1 MLFLPAA
8 ALCCL
13 CSALAAMATQLS
25 QEDLTLTRRVGES
38 VSFSC
43 GGTDQCRSGWPVTW
57 YEKKKTETFKAILN
71 IKSDGSTEKPFNH
84 PLEKDFTAE
93 RNKNICKLK
102 IDTVKID
109 HIASYYCGCWKSVFL
124 TVNEYLFGSG
134 TKLDVTPKKVKPPEV
149 TVCPV
154 KTEPSEEGKTALMC
168 LASDMFPPVVQ
179 ISWKRQEK
187 NSQQEQQPPAEER
200 QVEVS
205 GSQRSAMVRM
215 VNDENLYNY
224 KYICEVKHE
233 GGNVRNQ
240 TWIQEPKDLPPSTAA
255 APTHPPA
262 ASNRPQLP
270 VKPSVSFQSQCRV
283 KLLLLLYT
291 VLIVKSLVYC
301 CGLSLLMSLRTKG
314 PSTN

>member
-13 CSALAAMATQLS
+13 CSALAAMAGQLS
-25 QEDLTLTRRVGES
+25 QEDLTLTRAKGGN

-43 GGTDQCRSGWPVTW
+43 GGTDQCASGYVYW
-57 YEKKKTETFKAILN
+57 YQKKKPETFKLILRFRTTN
-71 IKSDGSTEKPFNH
+71 SEIKKGYKH
-84 PLEKDFTAE
+84 PLEGDFSAE
-93 RNKNICKLK
+93 RKQNECSLK
-102 IDTVKID
+102 IGKIKLD
-109 HIASYYCGCWKSVFL
+109 HEASYYCGCEKS
-124 TVNEYLFGSG
+124 VNEYLFGSG
-134 TKLDVTPKKVKPPEV
+134 TKLYVSGINKLKKPEV

-187 NSQQEQQPPAEER
+187 NSQQEQRPPAEER

-215 VNDENLYNY
+215 VTDETLTNY

-240 TWIQEPKDLPPSTAA
+240 TWIQEFNAPA
-255 APTHPPA
+255 APTPPPA
-262 ASNRPQLP
+262 AANRPQLP